1 MHKNRVTLNGVRS
14 DLIKGLLIQELPPV
28 IKPEMRT
35 QIEEIDGRNGSV
47 ITYLGYSAYEKDMT
61 IGLYGD
67 YDIDQI
73 IRFFNSSGEVI
84 FSNEPDKVYQYTI
97 ANDIEFERLGRF
109 REAEVTFYVQ
119 PFKHSAVEAEQTFTS
134 SPCNILN
141 SGNITSKPVI
151 TLTGKGTVTLS
162 LNGTA
167 VLVLTLGST
176 ERSITIHAEK
186 MEAYDGDTLLNRI
199 VAGDYDDLNFH
210 VGMNTLSWSGGT
222 VTSVKI
228 DKYSRWI

>member
-61 IGLYGD
+61 IGLFGS

-97 ANDIEFERLGRF
+97 ANDIEFL
-109 REAEVTFYVQ
+109 
-119 PFKHSAVEAEQTFTS
+119 
-134 SPCNILN
+134 
-141 SGNITSKPVI
+141 
-151 TLTGKGTVTLS
+151 
-162 LNGTA
+162 
-167 VLVLTLGST
+167 
-176 ERSITIHAEK
+176 
-186 MEAYDGDTLLNRI
+186 
-199 VAGDYDDLNFH
+199 
-210 VGMNTLSWSGGT
+210 
-222 VTSVKI
+222 
-228 DKYSRWI
+228 